1 MLESFVREAFKQKD
15 SEIVGKSIRGNNTYI
30 EDNDDKSIEEAFR
43 KPRIVVV
50 GCGGAGNNTI
60 NRLYNMGVKGADVIA
75 VNTDGVHLNAVKADR
90 KVLIGQRLTRGLGAG
105 GFPDIGAKAAEL
117 SREVFEEMFADAD
130 LVFLTAGM
138 GGGTGTG
145 AAPVVADVAKK
156 MGAIVVGMVST
167 PFIVERA
174 RRNAAKK
181 GIEDLRQVA
190 DTVIVLD
197 NNKLLDYVPNLPLD
211 QSFAVMDHL
220 IADTIKGLT
229 ETITQPSLINLDFA
243 DVKTIMNCGG
253 LAVMLV
259 NEIERQ
265 KRSTGSI
272 KQIIGHPLLDV
283 DYSGAKG
290 CLLHLTGGRDM
301 TLREAEELAD
311 LVTYSIDPNAN
322 VIWGARIR
330 DDFEG
335 KVRILAIMTGVSS
348 SQVVGPDGNGRR
360 YSSDQFRNLDDQYT
374 DLNRGKPSIKR
385 ADSDFIEWLH

>member
-1 MLESFVREAFKQKD
+1 LESFVREAFKQKD

-90 KVLIGQRLTRGLGAG
+90 KVLIGQRLTKGLGAG

-181 GIEDLRQVA
+181 GNRRPKASCRYSYRVRQRQTSGLRA
-190 DTVIVLD
+190 
-197 NNKLLDYVPNLPLD
+197 KS
-211 QSFAVMDHL
+211 SF
-220 IADTIKGLT
+220 
-229 ETITQPSLINLDFA
+229 
-243 DVKTIMNCGG
+243 
-253 LAVMLV
+253 
-259 NEIERQ
+259 
-265 KRSTGSI
+265 GSI
-272 KQIIGHPLLDV
+272 IRGYGSFDCGYHK
-283 DYSGAKG
+283 
-290 CLLHLTGGRDM
+290 
-301 TLREAEELAD
+301 
-311 LVTYSIDPNAN
+311 
-322 VIWGARIR
+322 RI
-330 DDFEG
+330 
-335 KVRILAIMTGVSS
+335 
-348 SQVVGPDGNGRR
+348 N
-360 YSSDQFRNLDDQYT
+360 
-374 DLNRGKPSIKR
+374 
-385 ADSDFIEWLH
+385 

>member
-1 MLESFVREAFKQKD
+1 LESFVREAFKR
-15 SEIVGKSIRGNNTYI
+15 KSGEVHEEMVNSGIYT
-30 EDNDDKSIEEAFR
+30 ECSDDELIKESFR

-60 NRLYNMGVKGADVIA
+60 NRLYNMGINGANIIA
-75 VNTDGVHLNAVKADR
+75 VNTDGVHLNAVKADQ
-90 KVLIGQRLTRGLGAG
+90 KILIGQRLTKGLGAG
-105 GFPDIGAKAAEL
+105 GFPDIGARAAEL
-117 SREVFEEMFADAD
+117 SREAFEELFDDTD

-145 AAPVVADVAKK
+145 CTPVIADVAKSK
-156 MGAIVVGMVST
+156 GAVVVGMVST
-167 PFIVERA
+167 PFKIEKA
-174 RRNAAKK
+174 RRNVAKQ
-181 GIEDLRQVA
+181 GIDELRQKS

-229 ETITQPSLINLDFA
+229 ETITQPSLINLDYA

-290 CLLHLTGGRDM
+290 CLLHLTGGKDM

-311 LVTYSIDPNAN
+311 LITYSIDPNAN
-322 VIWGARIR
+322 VIWGARIK

-335 KVRILAIMTGVSS
+335 KVRILAIMTGVTSN
-348 SQVVGPDGNGRR
+348 QIVGPDGNGKKR
-360 YSSDQFRNLDDQYT
+360 SSDRFRNLDNLYGDP
-374 DLNRGKPSIKR
+374 NGSVSKNKMV
-385 ADSDFIEWLH
+385 DSDFIEWIH